1 MIIGSIKTK
10 LLTLDGDI
18 RVISGHGPETSIA
31 FEKKHNILLRW
42 GQAMWVCPNYA
53 PICEFVVILNIMNWN
68 SNNSRVTLFSDKPI

>member
-31 FEKKHNILLRW
+31 FEKKHN
-42 GQAMWVCPNYA
+42 V
-53 PICEFVVILNIMNWN
+53 FV
-68 SNNSRVTLFSDKPI
+68 R